1 MGLSE
6 RDGLGTIAAAVLL
19 VGSGGGA
26 GACLA
31 LLGGEAAPTLSALV
45 LVLAVS
51 LLVRIPVFWG
61 GSVPVGYALLIAL
74 PSILTVR
81 ELATVVLAAL
91 VVVVGIT
98 AVRDGTHQAGLA
110 VARIGACAVAA
121 AGGGFLVGLVA
132 DDPLVDAVGAALLLV
147 PVELAVTRRL
157 PVDGVTI
164 DVRSALPVLLTVLC
178 AAALITTTQAE
189 VGWELTVVA
198 ALPLL
203 ITRFAFR
210 RSVDAAETLRQT
222 VQALGLVPELAG
234 LAPLG
239 SSERTATYAG
249 RIARQLGCRRDVEE
263 RIVTACRLR
272 HLGAVPHDPEQ
283 EGKAQVAGRVGEQ
296 TQAEVAGAGAD
307 ILAEAGFPTR
317 VVELVRRAGAG
328 SVERGAPDAE
338 TAIVRVAVAFDGIVG
353 TDAALASRAL
363 GYVTATAVD
372 PHTRLAG
379 AALAELLATETD
391 LVRAAIA
398 AGDAFRE
405 AAAGVDLDT
414 ASGEIGELVPFTR
427 RLR

>member
-1 MGLSE
+1 MGLFE
-6 RDGLGTIAAAVLL
+6 RDGLGSVAAAVLL
-19 VGSGGGA
+19 VASGGGA

-31 LLGGEAAPTLSALV
+31 LLGGEAAPALSALV
-45 LVLAVS
+45 VVLAAS

-74 PSILTVR
+74 PSILTVGK
-81 ELATVVLAAL
+81 LATVVLAAL
-91 VVVVGIT
+91 VVVAGIT
-98 AVRDGTHQAGLA
+98 AVRDGAHQAGLA

-121 AGGGFLVGLVA
+121 AAGGLLIGLVV
-132 DDPLVDAVGAALLLV
+132 DDPLVDAIGAALLLV
-147 PVELAVTRRL
+147 PAELAVTRRL

-203 ITRFAFR
+203 ITRFSFR
-210 RSVDAAETLRQT
+210 RSVEAAETLRQT

-239 SSERTATYAG
+239 SSERTATYAR
-249 RIARQLGCRRDVEE
+249 RIARHLRCRRDVEE

-272 HLGAVPHDPEQ
+272 HLGAVPHDAEP
-283 EGKAQVAGRVGEQ
+283 AGEAHATERAGLQ

-307 ILAEAGFPTR
+307 ILAEAGFPSR
-317 VVELVRRAGAG
+317 AVELVRRAGAG
-328 SVERGAPDAE
+328 SVERAAPDAE
-338 TAIVRVAVAFDGIVG
+338 TAIVRVASAFDGIVG

-372 PHTRLAG
+372 PHTRLAA
-379 AALAELLATETD
+379 AALVELSVTETD
-391 LVRAAIA
+391 LVSQAIA
-398 AGDAFRE
+398 AGDAFRD
-405 AAAGVDLDT
+405 AAAGVDLGPS
-414 ASGEIGELVPFTR
+414 SGEIGELVPFTR